1 MRSVPAKITGER
13 WKAAGAVT
21 TDRVMGTR
29 LLAVWRQA
37 SPSTPPRLG
46 RADEGA
52 VVAPA
57 RGSGMIPAPRRGP
70 STPRRGPAFEDRR
83 TDAVVAFLR
92 KLTDARDGPMLDA
105 VPPPLR
111 RRDRTT
117 SAAPRPAGTPD
128 AAMP

>member
-1 MRSVPAKITGER
+1 
-13 WKAAGAVT
+13 
-21 TDRVMGTR
+21 MGTR

-46 RADEGA
+46 RADEGT

-57 RGSGMIPAPRRGP
+57 RESGMIPDTRRGP
-70 STPRRGPAFEDRR
+70 STPSRGPAFEDRR

-92 KLTDARDGPMLDA
+92 TLTDARDGPMLDA
-105 VPPPLR
+105 VTPPLR
-111 RRDRTT
+111 CRDTT
-117 SAAPRPAGTPD
+117 TGAGPRPAGTPD